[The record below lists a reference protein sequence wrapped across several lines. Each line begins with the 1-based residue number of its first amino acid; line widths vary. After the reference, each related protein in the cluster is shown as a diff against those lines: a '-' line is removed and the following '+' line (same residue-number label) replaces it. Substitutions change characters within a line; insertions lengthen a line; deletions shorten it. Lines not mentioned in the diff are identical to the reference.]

1 MPELSALTEV
11 NVYTIGLTGGISS
24 GKSTVSAMLE
34 QLGAAIID
42 TDIIARKI
50 VEPGQ
55 PAWQEI
61 VAAFG
66 TSCLFPD
73 GHINRK
79 LLGEIIFTDDH
90 KRRVLDKITHPH
102 IQNTARQALQAAA
115 QQGIKTAVLDAP
127 LLIEVGWQHMVQA
140 VWVVYVDEETQIE
153 RLMRRDRLDR
163 SQALARIHSQ
173 MSLREKLLFA
183 TVVIDNSG
191 NLEATQKQ
199 VFAAW
204 QCLAANQ

>member
-1 MPELSALTEV
+1 MPELPALTEAT
-11 NVYTIGLTGGISS
+11 VYTIGLTGGISS

-55 PAWQEI
+55 PAWQDI

-66 TSCLFPD
+66 KSCLLPD

-90 KRRVLDKITHPH
+90 KRRILEKITHPH
-102 IQNTARQALQAAA
+102 IQNTAIQALQAAA
-115 QQGIKTAVLDAP
+115 QQGIKIAVLDAP

-140 VWVVYVDEETQIE
+140 VWVVYVDAETQIE
-153 RLMRRDRLDR
+153 RLMRRDHLER
-163 SQALARIHSQ
+163 SQALARIGSQ
-173 MSLREKLLFA
+173 MSLREKLSYA

-204 QCLAANQ
+204 QCIEVNR

>member
-1 MPELSALTEV
+1 MPELPALTEAT
-11 NVYTIGLTGGISS
+11 VYTIGLTGGISS
-24 GKSTVSAMLE
+24 GKSTVSAMLK

-55 PAWQEI
+55 PAWQDI

-66 TSCLFPD
+66 KSCLFPD

-90 KRRVLDKITHPH
+90 KRRILEKITHPH
-102 IQNTARQALQAAA
+102 IQNAAIQALQAAA
-115 QQGIKTAVLDAP
+115 QQGIKIAVLDAP

-140 VWVVYVDEETQIE
+140 VWVVYVDTETQIE
-153 RLMRRDRLDR
+153 RLMRRDHLER
-163 SQALARIHSQ
+163 SQALARIGSQ
-173 MSLREKLLFA
+173 MSLRDKLSYA
-183 TVVIDNSG
+183 AVVIDNSG

-204 QCLAANQ
+204 QCIEVNR